1 MLKLKEFY
9 QKNQKWCLI
18 GAAGLIAVFV
28 FGFFFVF
35 QSSHEGQNEWTS
47 ASKPIATKEE
57 AKTQEAETTKKE
69 EKQALVFVDVKGAVR
84 DPGVYRIEKDGRVK
98 DAIKRAG
105 GLSPEADPN
114 SVNLAQKLKDEMVV
128 EVVKKGGKSSS
139 VVATSSGSASGQAE
153 ATKVNIN
160 QATAQDLEQVPGI
173 GKAKAA
179 AIIEYREKEGL
190 FTKIEDLTQISGIG
204 EKTLEKLKAHLEV

>member
-1 MLKLKEFY
+1 M
-9 QKNQKWCLI
+9 I
-18 GAAGLIAVFV
+18 GAAGLIAVLV
-28 FGFFFVF
+28 FCFFFVF
-35 QSSHEGQNEWTS
+35 QSNHEEQNEWTS
-47 ASKPIATKEE
+47 ASKPAATKQE
-57 AKTQEAETTKKE
+57 AKTQESETTKKE
-69 EKQALVFVDVKGAVR
+69 EKQAVVFVDVKGSVR
-84 DPGVYRIEKDGRVK
+84 EPGVYQIEKDGRVK

-105 GLSPEADPN
+105 GLLPEADPN

-128 EVVKKGGKSSS
+128 EVVRKGEKSSLI
-139 VVATSSGSASGQAE
+139 VADSSGSASGQAE